1 YKSMYQKN
9 RQKMPKL
16 TIWYILKKKE
26 YTAQQQKVWKTKTTK
41 VGDHRI
47 LSLTSL
53 SNCHVSKQDRV
64 PHIALLGSGG
74 GERAAVSLVGSLYQM
89 AEEGLLDTLFYIG
102 GISGSTWA
110 MSSLY
115 GHPDWSTNVESVIS
129 ELIGPG
135 IKKEDARNWLSE
147 RAKDECFSVTDV
159 WAVGIALIMKKM
171 TPHEAGFTELGLF
184 VETSLLGSKFE
195 DGTLL
200 EKKPEM
206 DMIKLQVTLIFLSF
220 ADMHKPHESLRLE
233 SNNLEDRNALS
244 QQSIQE
250 LLSAVENWTKS
261 LEDKS
266 VSSLEDKS
274 VSSLEDKSV
283 SSLEDKSVSS
293 LEDKSVSS
301 LEDKSVSSLED
312 KSVSS
317 LEDKSVSSLENKSV
331 LINREVS
338 KFALYLADDS
348 VPRFLQSKEE
358 IYLIDAGLMMN
369 VPYPPFLG
377 EKRGINLI
385 IAPEF
390 SAGKMFETLTLARD
404 YAAKVG
410 KPFPKIDDK
419 IIEKDRDFPKD
430 CYVFEGKGKE
440 PTIIYMPLFN
450 RRNCKDEKD
459 FKAKMDEFST
469 FQRAYNNK
477 KINILLEMA
486 KDNIKMNKKT
496 LLEEIEKAANKAAK
510 VSQRRS

>member
-1 YKSMYQKN
+1 ESNFVLECFQKAK
-9 RQKMPKL
+9 Q
-16 TIWYILKKKE
+16 
-26 YTAQQQKVWKTKTTK
+26 
-41 VGDHRI
+41 
-47 LSLTSL
+47 SL

-159 WAVGIALIMKKM
+159 WAVGIALIMKKLDQGCLSKDVDKDAYNPYPIYCAIERESHWFEM

-206 DMIKLQVTLIFLSF
+206 DMIKLQV
-220 ADMHKPHESLRLE
+220 
-233 SNNLEDRNALS
+233 
-244 QQSIQE
+244 
-250 LLSAVENWTKS
+250 
-261 LEDKS
+261 
-266 VSSLEDKS
+266 
-274 VSSLEDKSV
+274 
-283 SSLEDKSVSS
+283 
-293 LEDKSVSS
+293 
-301 LEDKSVSSLED
+301 
-312 KSVSS
+312 
-317 LEDKSVSSLENKSV
+317 
-331 LINREVS
+331 NREVS

-450 RRNCKDEKD
+450 RRNCKGLRL
-459 FKAKMDEFST
+459 FFWPSSMDEFST